1 MIEFQDINAFY
12 AQAFAFSFVF
22 RPWMKIITLG
32 SCAVLAIV
40 LLLYG
45 LRALACVAKICAER
59 D

>member
-1 MIEFQDINAFY
+1 
-12 AQAFAFSFVF
+12 
-22 RPWMKIITLG
+22 MKIITLG